1 MSGEVPTR
9 RFGSF
14 RRSFVVADTAQQS
27 KANHRCVPPPRCP
40 ITVQHP
46 AGSHGLPHD
55 VLSPSNMISYHR
67 PTPRRVI
74 RPASRCPIT
83 IQHDVLSPSNTMS
96 YHHPTRCPITI
107 QHPAGSYGLPH
118 DVLSPSNTPPGHTA
132 CLTMSYHHPTPR
144 RVTRPASRCP
154 ITIQHPAGSYGL
166 PHWCVAVKRQIVL

>member
-9 RFGSF
+9 RLGSF

-46 AGSHGLPHD
+46 AGSYGLP
-55 VLSPSNMISYHR
+55 
-67 PTPRRVI
+67 
-74 RPASRCPIT
+74 
-83 IQHDVLSPSNTMS
+83 HDVLSPSNTMS

-107 QHPAGSYGLPH
+107 QH

-132 CLTMSYHHPTPR
+132 CLTMSYHRPTPR

-154 ITIQHPAGSYGL
+154 ITIQHPAGSHGL
-166 PHWCVAVKRQIVL
+166 PHDVLSPSNTCLLYTSPSPRDSGISRMPSSA